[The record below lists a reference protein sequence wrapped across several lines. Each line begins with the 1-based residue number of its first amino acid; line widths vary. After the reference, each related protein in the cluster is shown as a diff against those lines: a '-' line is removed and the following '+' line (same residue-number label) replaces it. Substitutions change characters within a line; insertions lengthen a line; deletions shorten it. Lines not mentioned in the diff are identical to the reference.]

1 MVGFLSQI
9 GWTETSGAS
18 PEKRI
23 KMEKIFIDVD
33 TNGGNGDE
41 VIGWEVLFLLH
52 NKIPHRKC
60 VIEQVYLYLQS

>member
-1 MVGFLSQI
+1 MSQI
-9 GWTETSGAS
+9 GWTETSCNS
-18 PEKRI
+18 PDKRI
-23 KMEKIFIDVD
+23 QMEKIFIDVD
-33 TNGGNGDE
+33 TNGGNGGG